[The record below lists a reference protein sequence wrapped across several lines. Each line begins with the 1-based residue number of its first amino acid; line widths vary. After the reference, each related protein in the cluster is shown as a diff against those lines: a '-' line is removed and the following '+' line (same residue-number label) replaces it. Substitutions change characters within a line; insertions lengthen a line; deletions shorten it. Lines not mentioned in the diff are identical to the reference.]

1 MIFGIIII
9 LQEVID
15 EHKATLDRDNS
26 RDLIDSYLIE
36 MEEKQNDTN
45 STMNGQYVLVLFIYF
60 VTALV
65 S

>member
-1 MIFGIIII
+1 MIFGIIIT

-15 EHKATLDRDNS
+15 EHKASLDCDNS

-36 MEEKQNDTN
+36 MEEKQNETN
-45 STMNGQYVLVLFIYF
+45 STMNGQYVFVLFIYF
-60 VTALV
+60 VTI

>member
-1 MIFGIIII
+1 MIFGIINL

-36 MEEKQNDTN
+36 MEERQNDAK
-45 STMNGQYVLVLFIYF
+45 STLNGHYVLVLFVYF
-60 VTALV
+60 VTV

>member
-15 EHKATLDRDNS
+15 EHKATLDRANS

>member
-1 MIFGIIII
+1 MMIK

-36 MEEKQNDTN
+36 MEEKQNDAN
-45 STMNGQYVLVLFIYF
+45 STMNGHYVLVYF
-60 VTALV
+60 VYFLMV
-65 S
+65 C